1 MKKFVPCFFV
11 LLLCVCII
19 KVNAQTAVTA
29 TPPKVY
35 RMPKLDEH
43 SLIRDSSGKRYEYTA
58 WSSMVSSGRYG
69 VKVATLPNEKPS
81 LIIGRLNKAERDEAM
96 TKLPKPPESP
106 FFKTGEPFKHFS
118 SPDITGQPI
127 DTKQL
132 AGKIIVLSF
141 YYINNNM
148 SRRQIPDLNEL
159 VETYKG
165 DPNIVFIAIA
175 MDDKEALQE
184 FLQSTPFKY
193 RHVEKGKSITSRYD
207 IKSHPTDVVIDKAGK
222 VQFHTTGYSPATY
235 YWIAKTID
243 QIKAS

>member
-1 MKKFVPCFFV
+1 MKKFIPCFFV
-11 LLLCVCII
+11 LLLCVNIN
-19 KVNAQTAVTA
+19 KTKAQTAAQA
-29 TPPKVY
+29 TPKVY

-58 WSSMVSSGRYG
+58 WSSMVASGRYG

-81 LIIGRLNKAERDEAM
+81 LIIGRLNKTEREEAM
-96 TKLPKPPESP
+96 GKLTKPDDSP
-106 FFKTGEPFKHFS
+106 FFKTGEAFKHFNTT
-118 SPDITGQPI
+118 DITGQPV

-148 SRRQIPDLNEL
+148 SRRQIPDLNDL
-159 VETYKG
+159 VETYKA

-175 MDDKEALQE
+175 MDDKDALQE

-193 RHVEKGKSITSRYD
+193 RHVEKGKSITSRYN
-207 IKSHPTDVVIDKAGK
+207 IKTHPTDVVIDKAGK
-222 VQFHTTGYSPATY
+222 VQFHTAGYSPSTY